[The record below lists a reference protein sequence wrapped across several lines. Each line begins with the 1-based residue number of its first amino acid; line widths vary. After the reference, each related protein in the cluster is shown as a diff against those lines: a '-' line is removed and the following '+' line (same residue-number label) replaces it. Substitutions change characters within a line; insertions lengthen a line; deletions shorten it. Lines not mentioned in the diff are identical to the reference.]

1 MNLKIFTLK
10 TIALLLLAFTFS
22 EETKA
27 QQDPQYTQYMY
38 NTMSVNPGYSGTRG
52 NFSIFGL
59 HRSQWLGIDGAPQ
72 TQSLGIESPL
82 SNNVGLGLNIVND
95 NLGPAQRFQADGN
108 FSYTIKTGLETNL
121 SFGLKAGIRYLDVD
135 FSKGTAAQQNDPNL
149 TDIDSKLSPAV
160 GLGFYYHHT
169 TKWYVGLSLPNILTT
184 KYYSDVQEDVAQ
196 ERLHFFLIAGY
207 VFDINDN
214 LKFKPALLSKIVSGA
229 PLSAD
234 ISANFLYKEKLTLG
248 VSYRL
253 SDAVSGLAGF
263 QITDGLFAGY
273 AYDFTT
279 SGLTNGLSS
288 GSHEIMLRFDL
299 AKSKKIIRIVSPR
312 FY

>member
-1 MNLKIFTLK
+1 MKLKIFILK
-10 TIALLLLAFTFS
+10 TFTLLILVFS
-22 EETKA
+22 ISQEVKA

-38 NTMSVNPGYSGTRG
+38 NTMSVNPGYAGTRG

-59 HRSQWLGIDGAPQ
+59 HRSQWVGIDGAPR
-72 TQSLGIESPL
+72 TQSLGVESPL
-82 SNNVGLGLNIVND
+82 NNNVGLGLNIVND
-95 NLGPAQRFQADGN
+95 NLGPAQRFHADGN
-108 FSYTIKTGLETNL
+108 FSYTIKTGQETNL

-135 FSKGTAAQQNDPNL
+135 FSKGTADQQNDPNL
-149 TDIDSKLSPAV
+149 IDIDSKLSPTI
-160 GLGFYYHHT
+160 GLGLYYHHN
-169 TKWYVGLSLPNILTT
+169 TKWYAGLSLPNIFTT
-184 KYYSDVQEDVAQ
+184 KYYSDVQGDVAE

-207 VFDINDN
+207 VFDLSSD
-214 LKFKPALLSKIVSGA
+214 LKFKPAILSKIVSGA

-248 VSYRL
+248 VSYRFD
-253 SDAVSGLAGF
+253 DAVSGLAGF
-263 QITDGLFAGY
+263 QITDGFFAGY

-279 SGLTNGLSS
+279 SGLTNSLSS

>member
-1 MNLKIFTLK
+1 MNLQFSIIKIFV
-10 TIALLLLAFTFS
+10 LLLFFFS
-22 EETKA
+22 FLGEVKA

-38 NTMSVNPGYSGTRG
+38 NTMSVNPGYAGTRG
-52 NFSIFGL
+52 NFSVFGL
-59 HRSQWLGIDGAPQ
+59 HRSQWVGIDGAPS

-82 SNNVGLGLNIVND
+82 NNNIGLGLNIVND
-95 NLGPAQRFQADGN
+95 NVGPAQRFHVDGN
-108 FSYTIKTGLETNL
+108 FSYTIKTGQETNL
-121 SFGLKAGIRYLDVD
+121 SFGLKAGLRHLDVD
-135 FSKGTAAQQNDPNL
+135 FSKGTADQQNDPNL
-149 TDIDSKLSPAV
+149 IDIDSKLSPSI
-160 GLGFYYHHT
+160 GLGLYYHHS
-169 TKWYVGLSLPNILTT
+169 TKWYAGLSMPNLITT
-184 KYYSDVQEDVAQ
+184 KYYSDVQGDVAQ

-207 VFDINDN
+207 VFDLNDN

-234 ISANFLYKEKLTLG
+234 ISANFLYNEKLTLG
-248 VSYRL
+248 VSYRFD
-253 SDAVSGLAGF
+253 DAVSGLAGF

-279 SGLTNGLSS
+279 SGLTNSLSR

-299 AKSKKIIRIVSPR
+299 AKLQVVKRVKSPR